1 MEMEWGV
8 SWVQRT
14 SADEC
19 KFWGQKFK
27 AGLVILHLTPAYIND
42 AVAPASLEPFI
53 QASFIREMPSF
64 GLMIRQ
70 HAQDMIRINQ
80 RVRVVCGAQCGLVGR
95 IFDIDS
101 DQVTVLPED
110 DTPDLLVLLRSLEP
124 VYRASDKVKS
134 WWLDSY
140 GLVTLVDE
148 KNNQLTYAES
158 GSCRPV
164 SNIFLSYVCTFNAF

>member
-1 MEMEWGV
+1 M
-8 SWVQRT
+8 
-14 SADEC
+14 
-19 KFWGQKFK
+19 
-27 AGLVILHLTPAYIND
+27 ILHLTPAYIDD

-64 GLMIRQ
+64 GPMICQ

-80 RVRVVCGAQCGLVGR
+80 RVRVVCGAQRGLVGR
-95 IFDIDS
+95 VFDIDS

-124 VYRASDKVKS
+124 VYRAGDKVKS
-134 WWLDSY
+134 RWLDSY
-140 GLVTLVDE
+140 GLVTSVDE
-148 KNNQLTYAES
+148 KNNQLTYSES

>member
-70 HAQDMIRINQ
+70 HAQDTIWINQ
-80 RVRVVCGAQCGLVGR
+80 RVRVICRAQHGLVGR
-95 IFDIDS
+95 VFNIDS
-101 DQVTVLPED
+101 DQATVLPED
-110 DTPDLLVLLRSLEP
+110 NTPDLLVLLHSLEL
-124 VYRASDKVKS
+124 VYRADDKVKS

-140 GLVTLVDE
+140 GLVTSVDE